1 MKLVCMCH
9 PVSKIRGLSGF
20 QPLQQDWPLAAYK
33 YQIIVLGLVLRACI
47 GTEIK
52 CFFKI
57 KLILGSQIQVTK
69 HAFKTLESHGC
80 QSYYEHDIQYY
91 TRV

>member
-1 MKLVCMCH
+1 MINKMVTVQLVVYPHSPWGGGGYLRMKLVCMCR

-33 YQIIVLGLVLRACI
+33 YQIIVLGLVLRARI

-57 KLILGSQIQVTK
+57 KLIL
-69 HAFKTLESHGC
+69 A
-80 QSYYEHDIQYY
+80 
-91 TRV
+91 